1 MFGSCFLVT
10 GPSKNKTS
18 IDKGAGAMVLA
29 WERVF
34 GGVFSAH
41 TGPAL
46 AVLWK
51 FSCTDRVK
59 PCGQFSAQR
68 EV

>member
-1 MFGSCFLVT
+1 MT

-51 FSCTDRVK
+51 FSRTDRVK
-59 PCGQFSAQR
+59 PCGDFRAQG

>member
-1 MFGSCFLVT
+1 MTRLT
-10 GPSKNKTS
+10 KNKTS

-46 AVLWK
+46 AVLWM
-51 FSCTDRVK
+51 FSCTDREWVTSVS
-59 PCGQFSAQR
+59 CAWR